1 MLRVSLRTICSG
13 SSLAGLKG
21 EITLLMPWTTIE
33 ALMKDGNVPWEGQDS
48 GFIWLEENGVIM
60 CDPKYT
66 VVDFETEY
74 KLTEDEVKS
83 LEYAEGIVK
92 DGIWT
97 TIEGEY
103 YNAD

>member
-1 MLRVSLRTICSG
+1 
-13 SSLAGLKG
+13 
-21 EITLLMPWTTIE
+21 MPWTTIE

-48 GFIWLEENGVIM
+48 GFIWLEENGIIL

-92 DGIWT
+92 DGIFYIT
-97 TIEGEY
+97 SALIEGEH